1 MKSILNIIKK
11 AFLWS
16 YPRNTW
22 QWDVLCVLILFFIF
36 MTPKSWFSGGKPHQ
50 VAGHQSGV
58 FSTVLVAAELV
69 DNEKD
74 RGRLEQRVR
83 VLTGRP
89 DAQVIAVRQRQ
100 DPGGKTIGYEV
111 DIR

>member
-1 MKSILNIIKK
+1 MKSILSIIKK

-36 MTPKSWFSGGKPHQ
+36 MTPKSWFANSKPHR
-50 VAGHQSGV
+50 AMGHQNGA
-58 FSTVLVAAELV
+58 FSTVLVGAELIE
-69 DNEKD
+69 ND
-74 RGRLEQRVR
+74 RDKGQLERRVR
-83 VLTGRP
+83 ALTGQAKAEVIGTRP
-89 DAQVIAVRQRQ
+89 IKDSA
-100 DPGGKTIGYEV
+100 GKTIAYEV